1 MELFNDTGFEET
13 DKVQVTIDKETYY
26 GTVIGIDNDNK
37 KIQVDY
43 TAKSDKKP
51 IIDWFQCSF
60 WKKLET
66 LKPLIK

>member
-1 MELFNDTGFEET
+1 MEMFNTTGFEVT

-26 GTVIGIDNDNK
+26 GTVLATDSDQN

-43 TAKSDKKP
+43 TAKNDKKP
-51 IIDWFQCSF
+51 VIDWFQCSF

-66 LKPLIK
+66 QKTL